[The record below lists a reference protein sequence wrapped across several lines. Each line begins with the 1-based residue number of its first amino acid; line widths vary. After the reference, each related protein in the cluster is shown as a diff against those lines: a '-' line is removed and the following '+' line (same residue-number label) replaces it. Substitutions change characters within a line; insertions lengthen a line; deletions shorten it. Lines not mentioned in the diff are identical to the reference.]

1 MPEQAGAATL
11 VLPEVLDLKASA
23 PLAQALLV
31 RRGADLRL
39 DGSGVAHLGA
49 QCLQVLLSAHAS
61 WVADGHALAIA
72 LPSADLLSTLALLG
86 VGQDSP
92 MLKPE

>member
-1 MPEQAGAATL
+1 MVQQAEAATFL
-11 VLPEVLDLKASA
+11 LPEVLDLKASA
-23 PLAQALLV
+23 PLAQALLA
-31 RRGADLRL
+31 RRGADLQL
-39 DGSGVAHLGA
+39 DGSGVARLGA

-61 WVADGHALAIA
+61 WTADGHVLAIA
-72 LPSADLLSTLALLG
+72 APSADLLSTLALLG